1 MSRVMDVIY
10 YFETPKPL
18 TDCISNCGVRASGEP
33 AAASLAAHRIA
44 RLGAFAAASLSGP
57 GSAAAGSMH

>member
-44 RLGAFAAASLSGP
+44 RLEGSLWLRCTGP